1 MYRTRRAATAF
12 CAVVVLSV
20 SGCSFFDREEKS
32 DTPNSASITPDAS
45 IHTLENITIGVA
57 PGTVT
62 TPTNLSVS
70 TPAPKPDEPSLPFGG
85 AGLPNVQF
93 DISLAGGAQPQQP
106 LDVKIPLS
114 GKFLPPGANPEHAL
128 LYSPNKAGEWRLVPG
143 IVENGVLH
151 AQIASLSP
159 KHIVFPGPLTIVSGS
174 IPTQVASNLPK
185 DVTDCSREYTTK
197 NGKIILAGSGWRSDT
212 TSPVHP
218 CLIDDNGMP
227 KLKVVNN
234 TPLMWTIAADGT
246 TVTSQ
251 ADLDDEMI
259 KFIAKAFNTDQRVQA
274 YLADGDEAWADI
286 KVLPTTVQLRAN
298 PDTYLASA
306 LWVGTKM
313 LTAVLT
319 GEEGDELTKRAQMLA
334 SVPGTF
340 DCVNRLFD
348 DDSKTP
354 DFIEIVSYVF
364 SECAEAFAKTLDGFM
379 PKKDIWIGWKN
390 QFFGVGGGVVDAV
403 KVLRGTAPG
412 IFQQFTGGIFIE
424 VKRAAPPCATLS
436 SFKEAIR
443 KYGATVVS
451 TRAIKCSNGWAH
463 AVTRAVPEYGQFDSL
478 NLIHFESGK
487 WVHVS
492 TLNEPIYYGWPGDE
506 KAVALC
512 KRLPADFRKELC
524 VRI

>member
-1 MYRTRRAATAF
+1 VHKARRGATAF
-12 CAVVVLSV
+12 CAAVTLLL
-20 SGCSFFDREEKS
+20 SGCSLFNREDKP
-32 DTPNSASITPDAS
+32 DLPNSANITPDAS
-45 IHTLENITIGVA
+45 THTLENITINVA
-57 PGTVT
+57 PQTVN

-70 TPAPKPDEPSLPFGG
+70 PPAPKPDEPSLPFGG

-151 AQIASLSP
+151 AQVASLSP
-159 KHIVFPGPLTIVSGS
+159 KHIVFPGPLTIISGS
-174 IPTQVASNLPK
+174 IPTQVANNLPK
-185 DVTDCSREYTTK
+185 DIPNCPREYTTK
-197 NGKIILAGSGWRSDT
+197 NGKIILAGRGWRSDT

-259 KFIAKAFNTDQRVQA
+259 KFIAKSFNADQRVQA

-340 DCVNRLFD
+340 DCVKRLFD

-354 DFIEIVSYVF
+354 DFIEIVSYMF
-364 SECAEAFAKTLDGFM
+364 SECVEAFARTLDGFL

-412 IFQQFTGGIFIE
+412 IFQQFTGGILIE
-424 VKRAAPPCATLS
+424 VKRATPPCATRNDFNAAS
-436 SFKEAIR
+436 SRAR
-443 KYGATVVS
+443 GNRVTAQVVN
-451 TRAIKCSNGWAH
+451 IECVNGWASGNEV
-463 AVTRAVPEYGQFDSL
+463 AGAGLDGVLVIVQFKNGRWEEIFVGTAPPEHGFDAFCDDSRTPKK
-478 NLIHFESGK
+478 IR
-487 WVHVS
+487 
-492 TLNEPIYYGWPGDE
+492 D
-506 KAVALC
+506 LC
-512 KRLPADFRKELC
+512 AG
-524 VRI
+524 